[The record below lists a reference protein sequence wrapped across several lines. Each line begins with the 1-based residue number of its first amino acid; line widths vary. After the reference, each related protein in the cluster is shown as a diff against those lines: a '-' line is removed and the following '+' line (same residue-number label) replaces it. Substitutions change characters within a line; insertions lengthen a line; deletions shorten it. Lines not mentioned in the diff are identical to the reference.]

1 MGILSSD
8 RFEEIINNS
17 SYKDYDCFIE
27 TGTYTGRS
35 IIPLAKKN
43 PKIQFH
49 TIEIVKELYLFAKD
63 KASKQNLKNIEFHK
77 GDSVQLL
84 EKIIKNIE
92 SNYLIIFLDAHSSS
106 YEGFSAETIE
116 KDSNLTFFSK
126 LKDKLFRREKKI
138 STNIK
143 INKLTNLDVP
153 LIEELKIISKFKKNF
168 LIIIDDFDLF
178 EKKFDFADW
187 QNINENKIK
196 EIFSNKFCNFRK
208 LPKMGLNSPQL
219 IVEIKLN

>member
-17 SYKDYDCFIE
+17 SYKNYDCFIE

-43 PKIQFH
+43 PKIKFH
-49 TIEIVKELYLFAKD
+49 TIEIVQELYLFAKD
-63 KASKQNLKNIEFHK
+63 KANEQDLKNIEFHL
-77 GDSVQLL
+77 GDSVQIL
-84 EKIIKNIE
+84 EKIIKNIK
-92 SNYLIIFLDAHSSS
+92 SDHLIIFLDAHSSS

-116 KDSNLTFFSK
+116 KDSNVTFFSK
-126 LKDKLFRREKKI
+126 LKNKLFRREKKI

-143 INKLTNLDVP
+143 KNKLTNLEVP
-153 LIEELKIISKFKKNF
+153 LIEELKIISNFEKNF

-196 EIFSNKFCNFRK
+196 KIFSNKNCNFKK
-208 LPKMGLNSPQL
+208 LQKRGLNSPQL

>member
-17 SYKDYDCFIE
+17 SYKNYDCFIE

-63 KASKQNLKNIEFHK
+63 KANEQDLKNIEFHL
-77 GDSVQLL
+77 GDSVQIL
-84 EKIIKNIE
+84 EKIIKNIK
-92 SNYLIIFLDAHSSS
+92 SDHLMIFLDAHSSS

-116 KDSNLTFFSK
+116 KVNKCKKCTRAVIPKIVRERTGKEATPEFVNGATKTFGF
-126 LKDKLFRREKKI
+126 
-138 STNIK
+138 
-143 INKLTNLDVP
+143 
-153 LIEELKIISKFKKNF
+153 
-168 LIIIDDFDLF
+168 
-178 EKKFDFADW
+178 
-187 QNINENKIK
+187 
-196 EIFSNKFCNFRK
+196 
-208 LPKMGLNSPQL
+208 
-219 IVEIKLN
+219 